1 MAKTFK
7 ILYVDI
13 DDREGQVFDSY
24 YEGETG
30 KEAIDALTEDCS
42 GAGYDIE
49 VIGINELQD

>member
-1 MAKTFK
+1 MAKTFE

-13 DDREGQVFDSY
+13 DDRTEVCNSY
-24 YEGETG
+24 YEGETA

-49 VIGINELQD
+49 VLAVAEMSD